1 MSCLGFHESTIRWY
15 KSYLTNRCFIVNVG
29 KDFSSPGNLSCG
41 VPQGSIL
48 GPLLFLLYVND
59 MPQAVKSDL
68 LLYADD
74 TCLMHA
80 GKDIKMIEEQLN
92 TDLSSLCDWFID
104 TKLSVHFGEEKTKS
118 ILFGNKR
125 QLKNQRDLVLGYGN
139 IEIKQYS
146 KVTYLG
152 CILDNDLSGE
162 SMATKV
168 LSLVNSRLKF
178 LYRKQKFLTLLLRR
192 LLCNAL
198 IQSHY
203 DYACPAWYPSLN
215 KRLSKKIQHLKINLS
230 GIV

>member
-1 MSCLGFHESTIRWY
+1 MERIIHDQTQVFLDENKILFTCQSGFRKHYSTDTCLSYLTDKARNGFEKGSLTGMILIEIQKAFDTIDHKILIEKTNCLGFHESTIRWY

-29 KDFSSPGNLSCG
+29 KDFSSPGKLSYG

-59 MPQAVKSDL
+59 MPQAVKYDL
-68 LLYADD
+68 LLYAND
-74 TCLMHA
+74 TCLMYT

-104 TKLSVHFGEEKTKS
+104 NKLSVHFGEEKPKS

-146 KVTYLG
+146 KVTLG
-152 CILDNDLSGE
+152 
-162 SMATKV
+162 M
-168 LSLVNSRLKF
+168 
-178 LYRKQKFLTLLLRR
+178 
-192 LLCNAL
+192 
-198 IQSHY
+198 
-203 DYACPAWYPSLN
+203 YP
-215 KRLSKKIQHLKINLS
+215 R
-230 GIV
+230 